1 MGRSPPPHSGNA
13 RKKTFFFFIDVFPN
27 AYNDFIGITIHH
39 LLLLPFL
46 LGLCH
51 WPRYFL
57 IGLGMKIIF
66 DLMTI
71 CKNSH
76 IFSHIF
82 HIFHILSIIFF
93 TYFTYLIISIIFSLQ
108 STAAVFSMF
117 SELGMIQRW
126 RIDKHSLG
134 RFLLMVIIFFY

>member
-1 MGRSPPPHSGNA
+1 MN
-13 RKKTFFFFIDVFPN
+13 KN

-57 IGLGMKIIF
+57 IGLGIRIIF

-76 IFSHIF
+76 ISYFSHIIY
-82 HIFHILSIIFF
+82 H
-93 TYFTYLIISIIFSLQ
+93 IFSLVD
-108 STAAVFSMF
+108 SGSVFNVLRARHDPEVEDRQTQPWTLS
-117 SELGMIQRW
+117 SYGDNL
-126 RIDKHSLG
+126 
-134 RFLLMVIIFFY
+134 FLLIFYAADDVENNVNDD